1 MATIDLTEAT
11 FAETIAADGIV
22 LVDWWA
28 SWCGPCR
35 MFAPIFSSVADQHP
49 DITFAKVDT
58 EAERRLAGMFGIS
71 SIPTLVAFR
80 DKIVV
85 FSQAGALPAPALEQ
99 VISGVRELDMDD
111 VRRQIEAQ
119 QSEQERARA
128 SVADLAAAHAQGA
141 VVIDVR
147 ERHEYLAGH
156 LADAQ
161 LMPMNTVPAR
171 VQDLPTDRPVYV
183 ICQTGARSSQATAF
197 LRSKGVDA
205 INVEGGMSEWERNG
219 YAVTRGA

>member
-1 MATIDLTEAT
+1 MSTIELTEAN
-11 FAETIAADGIV
+11 FEETITTHDIV
-22 LVDWWA
+22 LIDFWA
-28 SWCGPCR
+28 EWCGPCR
-35 MFAPIFSSVADQHP
+35 SFAPIYEAASEQHADVV
-49 DITFAKVDT
+49 FAKVDT

-85 FSQAGALPAPALEQ
+85 FSQAGALPAAALEQ
-99 VISGVRELDMDD
+99 VVSGVRELDMDD
-111 VRRQIEAQ
+111 VRRQIEQ
-119 QSEQERARA
+119 QQAEEQRAHA

-147 ERHEYLAGH
+147 ERAEYLSGH
-156 LADAQ
+156 ISEAQ

-183 ICQTGARSSQATAF
+183 ICASGARSGQATAF

-205 INVEGGMSEWERNG
+205 INVEGGMNEWERAG
-219 YAVTRGA
+219 YAVVRGA